1 VHIFLVFQMGIIFN
15 FNDMKKMQPVAEI
28 TFGSLDFVTDQL
40 GNWYL
45 QEHELAMQE
54 EEQSPSICM
63 FLARLE
69 NAMEVGPI
77 GVGTPHG
84 PLRPRGL
91 RRVQLGVRPR
101 QGPHVSWQIHIGFPI
116 WI

>member
-1 VHIFLVFQMGIIFN
+1 MRIIFS
-15 FNDMKKMQPVAEI
+15 FNDMKKMQPVTEI

-40 GNWYL
+40 GNLHL
-45 QEHELAMQE
+45 QEPELAMQE

-63 FLARLE
+63 FLAGLE
-69 NAMEVGPI
+69 DAMEVGPI
-77 GVGTPHG
+77 GAGTPHG

-91 RRVQLGVRPR
+91 RRVQPGVRPR
-101 QGPHVSWQIHIGFPI
+101 QGPHVPWQIHIGFPI